1 MIVNFLNKTEVPK
14 ATRDEMVK
22 VMEKALQVLRQTAL
36 LEINVGFVSADEIRA
51 VNLEQRDKDTP
62 TDVLS
67 FPASDVKVGEV
78 IDVTKD
84 EYKYNINPENEAF
97 SLGDMIICL
106 EVAKVQAK
114 SFGHSLKAELVRLSL
129 HSLLHCLGYDHI
141 KDSDYEIMHK
151 LEIGVAKLCGYNF
164 EE

>member
-14 ATRDEMVK
+14 PTRDEMVR
-22 VMEKALQVLRQTAL
+22 VMEKALEVLKQTAL
-36 LEINVGFVSADEIRA
+36 VEINVGFVSKEEIHS
-51 VNLEQRDKDTP
+51 VNLKQREKDSP

-67 FPASDVKVGEV
+67 FPASDIKPMEI
-78 IDVTKD
+78 IDLSKD

-151 LEIGVAKLCGYNF
+151 LEIGVAKLCGYEF

>member
-1 MIVNFLNKTEVPK
+1 MIVNFLNKTEVAKPV
-14 ATRDEMVK
+14 RDEIQR
-22 VMEKALQVLRQTAL
+22 VMEKALEVLKQKAL
-36 LEINVGFVSADEIRA
+36 VEINIGFVSKEEIQS
-51 VNLEQRDKDTP
+51 VNSKERNKDVP

-67 FPASDVKVGEV
+67 FPASNVKVGEV
-78 IDVTKD
+78 IDITKD

-106 EVAKVQAK
+106 EVAKAQAK
-114 SFGHSLKAELVRLSL
+114 SFKHSLKDELVRLSL

-141 KDSDYEIMHK
+141 EDKDYEIMHK
-151 LEIGVAKLCGYNF
+151 LELGVAKLCGYDF

>member
-1 MIVNFLNKTEVPK
+1 M
-14 ATRDEMVK
+14 
-22 VMEKALQVLRQTAL
+22 
-36 LEINVGFVSADEIRA
+36 
-51 VNLEQRDKDTP
+51 
-62 TDVLS
+62 S

-84 EYKYNINPENEAF
+84 DYKYNINPENGAF

-106 EVAKVQAK
+106 EVAKTQAK
-114 SFGHSLKAELVRLSL
+114 SFKHSLKDELVRLSL

-141 KDSDYEIMHK
+141 EDSDYEIMHK
-151 LEIGVAKLCGYNF
+151 LEIGVAKLCGYEF

>member
-14 ATRDEMVK
+14 PTRDEMVR
-22 VMEKALQVLRQTAL
+22 VMEKALQVLKQTAL

-106 EVAKVQAK
+106 EVAKSQAK
-114 SFGHSLKAELVRLSL
+114 SFGHSLKDELVRLSL

-141 KDSDYEIMHK
+141 EDSDYEIMHK
-151 LEIGVAKLCGYNF
+151 LEIGVAKLCGYEF

>member
-14 ATRDEMVK
+14 ATRDEMVR
-22 VMEKALQVLRQTAL
+22 VMEKALQVLKQTAL
-36 LEINVGFVSADEIRA
+36 VEINVGFVSSDEIRA

-106 EVAKVQAK
+106 EVAKKQAK
-114 SFGHSLKAELVRLSL
+114 SFGHSLKDELVRLSL

-141 KDSDYEIMHK
+141 EDSDYEIMHK
-151 LEIGVAKLCGYNF
+151 LELGVAQLCGYNF

>member
-22 VMEKALQVLRQTAL
+22 VMEKALQVLKQTAL

>member
-14 ATRDEMVK
+14 TTRDEMVR
-22 VMEKALQVLRQTAL
+22 VMEKALQVLKQTAL

-51 VNLEQRDKDTP
+51 VNLEQRDKDVP

-106 EVAKVQAK
+106 EVAKAQAK
-114 SFGHSLKAELVRLSL
+114 SFGHSLKDELVRLSL

-141 KDSDYEIMHK
+141 EDADFEIMHK
-151 LEIGVAKLCGYNF
+151 LEIGVAKLCGYEF

>member
-22 VMEKALQVLRQTAL
+22 VMEKALQVLKQTAL

-106 EVAKVQAK
+106 EVAKTQAK
-114 SFGHSLKAELVRLSL
+114 AFGHSLKDELVRLSL

-141 KDSDYEIMHK
+141 EDKDYEIMHK
-151 LEIGVAKLCGYNF
+151 LELGVAKLCCYNF

>member
-14 ATRDEMVK
+14 ATRDEMVR
-22 VMEKALQVLRQTAL
+22 VMEKALQGLKQTAL

-51 VNLEQRDKDTP
+51 VNLKQRDKDSS

-106 EVAKVQAK
+106 EVAKAQAK
-114 SFGHSLKAELVRLSL
+114 SFKHSLKDELVRLSL

-141 KDSDYEIMHK
+141 EDKDYEIMHK
-151 LEIGVAKLCGYNF
+151 LEIGVAKLCGYDF

>member
-14 ATRDEMVK
+14 ATRDEMVR
-22 VMEKALQVLRQTAL
+22 VMEKALQVLKQTAL

-51 VNLEQRDKDTP
+51 VNLKQRDKDSS

-106 EVAKVQAK
+106 EVAKAQAK
-114 SFGHSLKAELVRLSL
+114 SFKHSLKDELVRLSL

-141 KDSDYEIMHK
+141 EDKDYEIMHK
-151 LEIGVAKLCGYNF
+151 LEIGVAKLCGYDF

>member
-22 VMEKALQVLRQTAL
+22 VMEKALQVLKQTAL

-106 EVAKVQAK
+106 EVAKAQAK
-114 SFGHSLKAELVRLSL
+114 SFGHSLKDELVRLSL

-141 KDSDYEIMHK
+141 EDKDYEIMHK
-151 LEIGVAKLCGYNF
+151 LELGVAKLCGYNF

>member
-14 ATRDEMVK
+14 ATRDEMIR
-22 VMEKALQVLRQTAL
+22 VMEKALQVLKQTAL
-36 LEINVGFVSADEIRA
+36 VEINIGFVSKEEIQA
-51 VNLEQRDKDTP
+51 VNLEQRDKDAP

-84 EYKYNINPENEAF
+84 DYKYNINPENGAF

-106 EVAKVQAK
+106 EVAKTQAK
-114 SFGHSLKAELVRLSL
+114 SFKHSLKDELVRLSL

-141 KDSDYEIMHK
+141 EDSDYEIMHK
-151 LEIGVAKLCGYNF
+151 LEIGVAKLCGYEF